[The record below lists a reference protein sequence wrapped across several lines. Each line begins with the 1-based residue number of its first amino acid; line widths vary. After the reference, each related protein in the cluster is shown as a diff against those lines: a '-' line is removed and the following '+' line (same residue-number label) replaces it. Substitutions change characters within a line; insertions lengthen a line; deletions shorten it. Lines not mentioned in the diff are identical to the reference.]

1 MTTLADTT
9 ITVAVPVS
17 LCPMSLSKNGRAHW
31 RVRHRDFQAQK
42 EFVYWT
48 IRRPDTGDDPLW
60 QHAVMHIEW
69 QYHTGRPPDDDNV
82 VARMAGA
89 RDACE
94 LAGVVA
100 DDRHVRI
107 GRVTYTRL
115 PRGAECMAVVTLER
129 G

>member
-1 MTTLADTT
+1 MIATATT

-31 RVRHRDFQAQK
+31 SVRNRAFQAQK
-42 EFVYWT
+42 EWTYWH
-48 IRRPDTGDDPLW
+48 IPCAGDDQPW
-60 QHAVMHIEW
+60 QHAVMHIDW

-82 VARMAGA
+82 VARLAGA

-94 LAGVVA
+94 LAGIVS
-100 DDRHVRI
+100 DDRHIRI
-107 GRVTYTRL
+107 GRVTCTRV
-115 PRGAECMAVVTLER
+115 PRGTECMAIVTLES